1 MGPFAVRA
9 ACAII
14 VPDQLPTRWSHFPMH
29 PRIRHQC
36 VQVHALVLSE
46 AAEHFEQASL
56 ASLNPRPVPT
66 DTAAVGCSMLSPAL
80 AERMQQAL
88 SQQDGP
94 PVWQKPSR
102 SPSPGKASRS
112 WLLSRQGMHNSL
124 VPGSSGGEELA

>member
-1 MGPFAVRA
+1 M
-9 ACAII
+9 
-14 VPDQLPTRWSHFPMH
+14 L
-29 PRIRHQC
+29 
-36 VQVHALVLSE
+36 LSE
-46 AAEHFEQASL
+46 AAKHFEQASL
-56 ASLNPRPVPT
+56 ASLSPPRPVPA
-66 DTAAVGCSMLSPAL
+66 DTAAVLCSMLSPAL

-94 PVWQKPSR
+94 PVRQKPSR